1 MEVRFY
7 LGGEGEGTARRKVVV
22 VLFYIYK
29 ELFKHKVSTNFFM
42 YKDNYKSTKNLM
54 KHIQT
59 QRADVLLGV
68 SFWAIT

>member
-1 MEVRFY
+1 MY
-7 LGGEGEGTARRKVVV
+7 QLT
-22 VLFYIYK
+22 
-29 ELFKHKVSTNFFM
+29 FFM

-68 SFWAIT
+68 SFWAVT